1 MFTGDLM
8 SGNRFFDAL
17 VSFAMRR
24 TRLYLG
30 CCIAIGAGLRWL
42 LCHGDLS
49 RFFNPLAPFFA

>member
-17 VSFAMRR
+17 VDFAMRW

-30 CCIAIGAGLRWL
+30 CCIAIGAVIRWF
-42 LCHGDLS
+42 LCQGELS